1 MADEGDD
8 GGGDGGGGD
17 GGGGGG
23 GDGGSVLKKYGPL
36 ALIVLLA
43 QVVLAWVVIEFA
55 LKDNVPEE
63 EQGDLIPEQTVELRS
78 GGQNDQQEE
87 NSDLPHYYSPDALSS
102 ITANPAATNSERF
115 VVLTVQLGLAAYN
128 REESPPD
135 DDITK
140 TLSSNPDHSIFSDLL
155 PYEQRIVS
163 VISKMVRRKTIDELD
178 GEVIHIIENEIRKQL
193 NEEIFERLFRVN
205 EDQPYEVIVT
215 EVDIS
220 SVIIQ

>member
-8 GGGDGGGGD
+8 GGGDGGGG
-17 GGGGGG
+17 GGGA
-23 GDGGSVLKKYGPL
+23 DGGSVLKKYGPL

-63 EQGDLIPEQTVELRS
+63 EQGDLIPEQTVEMHSVGKQEERS
-78 GGQNDQQEE
+78 G
-87 NSDLPHYYSPDALSS
+87 LPFYYSSPALST

-115 VVLTVQLGLAAYN
+115 VVLTVQLGLAAYD
-128 REESPPD
+128 RDESPPE
-135 DDITK
+135 DDITASLDADGNDIVTK
-140 TLSSNPDHSIFSDLL
+140 IAKYD
-155 PYEQRIVS
+155 QKIVS
-163 VISKMVRRKTIDELD
+163 VISKTIRRKTIDELD
-178 GEVIHIIENEIRKQL
+178 GEVIHNIEDDIRKRL
-193 NEEIFERLFRVN
+193 NEEIFERLFHGV
-205 EDQPYEVIVT
+205 EDNTKEVIVT